1 MLDAAIY
8 QNRQSDCTLN
18 NCDETLS
25 AGAAG
30 PDMRQFLNTCIVR
43 RVPFAARDSND
54 FSDAAV
60 DWMATMRIVNRD
72 LAGPALRTALV
83 ETGLWQDVP
92 GDVAAYLDLLYA
104 ENRRCNDYLRI
115 QCDAIGS
122 AVAGA
127 GAQVIL
133 LKGAVWLYEDGP
145 SRHDR
150 MLRDIDILVDAENL
164 GRARE
169 AIHDLGYRKE
179 PTIRSED
186 GHIHDAPLVHDDGLA
201 SLEIHTELSTRVEFL
216 PGAEVAVSSTAIAP
230 GLRIPSP
237 SDRIVHNAIH
247 GQITNG
253 DYRGGTV
260 NLRDILDIVR
270 IACGRDLDWEK
281 MARDARQ
288 RGYFDAL
295 SGAIHKA
302 ALFAGGPLPPVFA
315 MDKKGQRHAERCGRQ
330 RNMPLVDKVMRGI
343 GILGRALAWERD
355 AYALKLGDDRGMS
368 AHIKVNLRRSR
379 RIAEA
384 LRRIARGS

>member
-1 MLDAAIY
+1 LDCGEKY
-8 QNRQSDCTLN
+8 FGPGVL
-18 NCDETLS
+18 
-25 AGAAG
+25 G
-30 PDMRQFLNTCIVR
+30 PDLGQFVNTCIVR
-43 RVPFAARDSND
+43 RSPSSIDELTD
-54 FSDAAV
+54 LSDAAV
-60 DWMATMRIVNRD
+60 DWIATMRIVNRD
-72 LAGPALRTALV
+72 LAGPALKTALV
-83 ETGLWQDVP
+83 GTGLWQGVP
-92 GDVAAYLDLLYA
+92 EDVAAYLDLLYA
-104 ENRRCNDYLRI
+104 ENSRCNEHLRI

-127 GAQVIL
+127 GAHVVL

-150 MLRDIDILVDAENL
+150 MLRDIDILVDSENH
-164 GRARE
+164 GKARE
-169 AIHDLGYRKE
+169 AIRELGYRKE
-179 PTIRSED
+179 ATIRSED
-186 GHIHDAPLVHDDGLA
+186 GHIHDAPLVHEDGLA
-201 SLEIHTELSTRVEFL
+201 SLEIHTELTTRVQFL
-216 PGAEVAVSSTAIAP
+216 PGADVAASSTAIAL
-230 GLRIPSP
+230 GLMIPSP

-270 IACGRDLDWEK
+270 IAYGRDLDWEK

-315 MDKKGQRHAERCGRQ
+315 KDRKGKAHAERCGRQ
-330 RNMPLVDKVMRGI
+330 RNLPLVDKVMRGV
-343 GILGRALAWERD
+343 GIIGRALAWERD
-355 AYALKLGDDRGMS
+355 AYALKLGDDRGIS